1 MTSAA
6 DISVAQVIAG
16 QSPSDQLPETPPVTP
31 DPYGLITPIDE
42 SVHVVKAI
50 ENLEPLPSAIT
61 TEASPV
67 KVQGWTPINGKA
79 ILSNL
84 PTPSS
89 SSPSSDLTREDS
101 PVIKDT
107 SSATSS
113 LVVSA
118 NSERNFQ
125 NETPSSRKRKA
136 DTQVTNDETARMTK
150 RQRERSKGDKII
162 GEGCVATNPCTKC
175 KNGGKTCKVPTN
187 PKEMFTFK
195 CGACI
200 KGQMGCSLS
209 ARNPGRDDYDK
220 AYVWQCAE
228 KLAKS
233 KKATQEQAIGTC
245 STSNPAEQANDRLVV
260 APREETCQARPNRT
274 PLPTCRPKKFRM
286 TS

>member
-209 ARNPGRDDYDK
+209 ARTRAVMTTIRLTFGSALK
-220 AYVWQCAE
+220 SWQSQRRRRRNKPSA
-228 KLAKS
+228 
-233 KKATQEQAIGTC
+233 
-245 STSNPAEQANDRLVV
+245 PARHPTRRNKPTTALSLLRGKRRARHALTERRCLPV
-260 APREETCQARPNRT
+260 ARRSLE
-274 PLPTCRPKKFRM
+274 
-286 TS
+286 